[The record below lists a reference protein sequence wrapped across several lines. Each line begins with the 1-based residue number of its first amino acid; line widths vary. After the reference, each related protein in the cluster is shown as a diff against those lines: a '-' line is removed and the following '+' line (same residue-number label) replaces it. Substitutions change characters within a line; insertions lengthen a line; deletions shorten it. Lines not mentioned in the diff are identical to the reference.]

1 MDIKV
6 TSIEHAPEDVS
17 AQTSFSAPLSSR
29 FVLVAVL
36 YAGLGLCV
44 QMHAQSPSPSEIK
57 NLSPDKK
64 WEYDCPQSI
73 EYECAPE
80 VLNAG
85 TGETVVDLDG
95 DLNVYGKYSKR
106 SSIEW
111 APDSKRFAFNF
122 SQPAAHAFCETI
134 AFYELHGD
142 KWELLESLAKPN
154 SISKTISKAIN
165 GALAVERTK
174 KHLKAKATSA
184 TEIVAKVHEWTD
196 PDTAIVYAYEEDGE
210 ETGKTVRGDFLFT
223 LKFDEAGKLKV
234 VKTQQLSEEES
245 QKYQDPQN

>member
-1 MDIKV
+1 M
-6 TSIEHAPEDVS
+6 
-17 AQTSFSAPLSSR
+17 SSR
-29 FVLVAVL
+29 FVLIAVL

-44 QMHAQSPSPSEIK
+44 RMHAQSPSPPEVK

-80 VLNAG
+80 VVKAG
-85 TGETVVDLDG
+85 TNETVVDLDG
-95 DLNVYGKYSKR
+95 DLNVYGKYSTR
-106 SSIEW
+106 SNIVW

-122 SQPAAHAFCETI
+122 SQPAAHAFYETL

-142 KWELLESLAKPN
+142 KWEMLESLANANP
-154 SISKTISKAIN
+154 ISKAVSKAIS
-165 GALAVERTK
+165 GGLAVERK
-174 KHLKAKATSA
+174 KEHIKAKATTAS
-184 TEIVAKVHEWTD
+184 EIVAKVHEWTD

-210 ETGKTVRGDFLFT
+210 ETGKTIRVDFLFT
-223 LKFDEAGKLKV
+223 LKFDEAGKLKI

-245 QKYQDPQN
+245 QKYQEDSQN